1 MSSRSALK
9 RRSGGQNEEKRAI
22 IAALAIANMGFQLK
36 DNIDNNTPVEDTE
49 TNIEQ
54 PEEA

>member
-1 MSSRSALK
+1 MK
-9 RRSGGQNEEKRAI
+9 EKTKKGLAGI
-22 IAALAIANMGFQLK
+22 VGAVIAALAIANMGFQLK
-36 DNIDNNTPVEDTE
+36 DNIDNHQPVEDAE

>member
-1 MSSRSALK
+1 MRDKTKKGIVGIVGAV
-9 RRSGGQNEEKRAI
+9 

-36 DNIDNNTPVEDTE
+36 DNIDNHQPVEDNTD